1 MKKTTPYARKCA
13 RRQADPS
20 AIYRVMSRVQPF
32 VPDEL
37 AQLNVPV
44 MAAFE
49 RMRTGCADDGDF
61 DTLASAVN
69 ICMVRGEEIDPLCV
83 ETAQRAQ
90 DALMRTMHR
99 HKTTGRW
106 GFDGP
111 ALQDIPVA
119 MDLYRQM
126 LELSTPMQMQSAMR
140 ATVQRMNKG
149 QTL

>member
-1 MKKTTPYARKCA
+1 MKTPAYRPRKFIP
-13 RRQADPS
+13 RPKDYG

-44 MAAFE
+44 MAAWE
-49 RMRTGCADDGDF
+49 RMRTGCAADHDF

-90 DALMRTMHR
+90 DALMRTMDR
-99 HKTTGRW
+99 HKATGRW

-111 ALQDIPVA
+111 ALQDIPLA

-126 LELSTPMQMQSAMR
+126 LELSTPMQMQSALR